1 VGIYII
7 KEAWEMTGETVGSL
21 VDKSNPELEG
31 KIKDYLK
38 KNGFNFE
45 EIKTRRIGNTNFAEV
60 FLLCDAGA
68 SMEEVDKITTDLK
81 NKLLEEID
89 ELSYVTVSVKSLKVS
104 SSAFEPK
111 FWGRFGYRK
120 GFQKIGPKKK
130 GKRIV
135 FPLLNNKEEEI
146 HPSEFGVEYY
156 LIVDIRGGKIQNK
169 QVQKNPYFTKKVG
182 KGVKFLKSVEADKV
196 LVKYI
201 GKGAKDNLKQ
211 IGVEVEIVDK
221 EKKLQEILETSV
233 F

>member
-1 VGIYII
+1 
-7 KEAWEMTGETVGSL
+7 
-21 VDKSNPELEG
+21 
-31 KIKDYLK
+31 
-38 KNGFNFE
+38 
-45 EIKTRRIGNTNFAEV
+45 
-60 FLLCDAGA
+60 
-68 SMEEVDKITTDLK
+68 
-81 NKLLEEID
+81 
-89 ELSYVTVSVKSLKVS
+89 
-104 SSAFEPK
+104 
-111 FWGRFGYRK
+111 
-120 GFQKIGPKKK
+120 
-130 GKRIV
+130 
-135 FPLLNNKEEEI
+135 LNNKEEEI